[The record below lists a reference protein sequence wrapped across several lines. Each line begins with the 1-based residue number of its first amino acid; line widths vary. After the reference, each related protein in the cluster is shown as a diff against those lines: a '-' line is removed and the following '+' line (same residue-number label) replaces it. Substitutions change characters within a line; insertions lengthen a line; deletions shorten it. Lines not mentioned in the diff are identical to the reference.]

1 MLSVLWD
8 IGESDRLCL
17 LCTVE
22 FYVILVIYRMERC
35 MEWVLVSLMWL
46 FALFIIFVIAFVVG
60 SMVWL
65 IYMVSKLF
73 KEDDPY
79 TFENDGEP

>member
-1 MLSVLWD
+1 MGD
-8 IGESDRLCL
+8 I
-17 LCTVE
+17 
-22 FYVILVIYRMERC
+22 
-35 MEWVLVSLMWL
+35 MEWVLVTLMWL
-46 FALFIIFVIAFVVG
+46 FSFLALALVLFIIA

-65 IYMVSKLF
+65 VYMVSKLF

>member
-1 MLSVLWD
+1 MYTRKV
-8 IGESDRLCL
+8 
-17 LCTVE
+17 
-22 FYVILVIYRMERC
+22 YAILVTYRMGDI
-35 MEWVLVSLMWL
+35 MEWVLVTLMWL
-46 FALFIIFVIAFVVG
+46 FSFLALALVLFIIA

-65 IYMVSKLF
+65 VYMVSKLF